1 MMHLNF
7 ITIVGLTIVVWAIFR
22 LYLAKLRRTLDLTKE
37 GALLI
42 LVIYFLILI
51 RLTIFK
57 FSIIMISSPL
67 NSYQY
72 TFLGVDGIINIIP
85 FKETVNIL
93 RDGINNNRIIKGI
106 ILNVIYF
113 IPLGFLLPLLFKKI
127 NSFLKIILISTIT
140 SSLIEIIQLFTIFSV
155 SNIDDVIFNIIGSAI
170 GLICFKLFE
179 KIVKKLN
186 IEQVI
191 EKIRY

>member
-85 FKETVNIL
+85 FKETLNIL
-93 RDGINNNRIIKGI
+93 RDGIHNNRIIKGI

>member
-1 MMHLNF
+1 M
-7 ITIVGLTIVVWAIFR
+7 GLTIVVWAIFR

-57 FSIIMISSPL
+57 FCIIMISSPL

-72 TFLGVDGIINIIP
+72 TFSGVDGIINIIP

-93 RDGINNNRIIKGI
+93 KDGIHNNKIIRGI

-155 SNIDDVIFNIIGSAI
+155 SNIDDVIFNIIGSVI

-186 IEQVI
+186 IEQVL

>member
-85 FKETVNIL
+85 SKETVNIL
-93 RDGINNNRIIKGI
+93 RDGIHNNRIIKGI

>member
-1 MMHLNF
+1 MHLNF

-93 RDGINNNRIIKGI
+93 RDGIHNNGIIKGI
-106 ILNVIYF
+106 IFNVIYF

>member
-1 MMHLNF
+1 MHLNF

-93 RDGINNNRIIKGI
+93 RDGIHNNRIIKGI

-191 EKIRY
+191 EKIRYW

>member
-93 RDGINNNRIIKGI
+93 RDGIHNNRIIKGI

>member
-1 MMHLNF
+1 MHLNF

-93 RDGINNNRIIKGI
+93 RDGIHNNRIIKGI

-127 NSFLKIILISTIT
+127 NRFLKIILISTIT

>member
-1 MMHLNF
+1 MHLNF

-93 RDGINNNRIIKGI
+93 RDGIHNNRIIKGI

>member
-93 RDGINNNRIIKGI
+93 RDGIHNNRIIKGI

-113 IPLGFLLPLLFKKI
+113 IPLGFLLPLLFNKI

-155 SNIDDVIFNIIGSAI
+155 SNIDDIIFNIIGSVI
-170 GLICFKLFE
+170 GLILFKLFE

>member
-93 RDGINNNRIIKGI
+93 RDGIHNNRI
-106 ILNVIYF
+106 
-113 IPLGFLLPLLFKKI
+113 
-127 NSFLKIILISTIT
+127 
-140 SSLIEIIQLFTIFSV
+140 
-155 SNIDDVIFNIIGSAI
+155 
-170 GLICFKLFE
+170 
-179 KIVKKLN
+179 
-186 IEQVI
+186 
-191 EKIRY
+191 

>member
-22 LYLAKLRRTLDLTKE
+22 LYSAKLRRTLDLTKE

-93 RDGINNNRIIKGI
+93 RDGIHNNRIIKGI

-113 IPLGFLLPLLFKKI
+113 IPLGFLLPLLFKKV

>member
-1 MMHLNF
+1 MHLNF

-93 RDGINNNRIIKGI
+93 RDGIHNNRIIKGI

-113 IPLGFLLPLLFKKI
+113 IPLGFLLPLLFNKI

-155 SNIDDVIFNIIGSAI
+155 SNIDDIIFNIIGSVI
-170 GLICFKLFE
+170 GLILFKLFE

>member
-93 RDGINNNRIIKGI
+93 RDGIHNNRIIKGI

-127 NSFLKIILISTIT
+127 NGFLKIILISTIT

>member
-93 RDGINNNRIIKGI
+93 RDGIHNNRIIKGI

-113 IPLGFLLPLLFKKI
+113 IPLGFLLPLLFKKV

>member
-1 MMHLNF
+1 MHLNF

-93 RDGINNNRIIKGI
+93 RDGIHNNRIIKGI

-127 NSFLKIILISTIT
+127 NGFLKIILISTIT

-155 SNIDDVIFNIIGSAI
+155 SNIDDVIFNIIGSDI

>member
-72 TFLGVDGIINIIP
+72 TFSGVDGIINIIP

-93 RDGINNNRIIKGI
+93 KDGIHNNKIIKGI

>member
-93 RDGINNNRIIKGI
+93 RDGIHNNGIIKGI

>member
-1 MMHLNF
+1 MHLNF

-93 RDGINNNRIIKGI
+93 RDGIHNNRIIKGI

-127 NSFLKIILISTIT
+127 NNFLKIILISTIT

-186 IEQVI
+186 IEQVV

>member
-1 MMHLNF
+1 MHLNF

-85 FKETVNIL
+85 FKETLNIL
-93 RDGINNNRIIKGI
+93 RDGIHNNRIIKGI

>member
-1 MMHLNF
+1 MHLNF

-93 RDGINNNRIIKGI
+93 RDEIHNNRIIKGI

>member
-1 MMHLNF
+1 MHLNF

-93 RDGINNNRIIKGI
+93 RDGIHNNGIIKGI

>member
-57 FSIIMISSPL
+57 FSIIMISSPI

-93 RDGINNNRIIKGI
+93 RDGIHNNRIIKGI

>member
-1 MMHLNF
+1 MHLNF

-22 LYLAKLRRTLDLTKE
+22 LYSAKLRRTLDLTKE

-93 RDGINNNRIIKGI
+93 RDGIHNNRIIKGI

-113 IPLGFLLPLLFKKI
+113 IPLGFLLPLLFKKV

>member
-93 RDGINNNRIIKGI
+93 RDGIHNNRIIKGI

-127 NSFLKIILISTIT
+127 NNFLKIILISTIT

-186 IEQVI
+186 IEQVV

>member
-93 RDGINNNRIIKGI
+93 RDGIHNNRIIKGI

-127 NSFLKIILISTIT
+127 NGFLKIILISTIT

-155 SNIDDVIFNIIGSAI
+155 SNIDDVIFNIIGSDI